1 VKRLARGVSSAID
14 QAMNLADVPGSDR
27 TRRITMKPFS
37 AFILLVTLAACGAD
51 GLPVAPAAQSSSG
64 SGITVTGCASAG
76 VTLGAPSVDG
86 PVRC

>member
-1 VKRLARGVSSAID
+1 
-14 QAMNLADVPGSDR
+14 MNLADFPGFDR
-27 TRRITMKPFS
+27 TTRITMKPVS

-51 GLPVAPAAQSSSG
+51 GLPEAPAALSSSG

-76 VTLGAPSVDG
+76 VTMGAPSTDG

>member
-1 VKRLARGVSSAID
+1 
-14 QAMNLADVPGSDR
+14 
-27 TRRITMKPFS
+27 MKPFS

-51 GLPVAPAAQSSSG
+51 GLPEAPTALSSSG

-76 VTLGAPSVDG
+76 VTMGASSTDG

>member
-1 VKRLARGVSSAID
+1 
-14 QAMNLADVPGSDR
+14 MNLADVPGSDR

-51 GLPVAPAAQSSSG
+51 GLPEAPTALSSSG
-64 SGITVTGCASAG
+64 SGITVTGCASGG
-76 VTLGAPSVDG
+76 VTMGAPSTDG

>member
-1 VKRLARGVSSAID
+1 
-14 QAMNLADVPGSDR
+14 
-27 TRRITMKPFS
+27 MKLVS

-51 GLPVAPAAQSSSG
+51 GQPEAPTALSSSG

-76 VTLGAPSVDG
+76 VTMGAPSTDG

>member
-1 VKRLARGVSSAID
+1 
-14 QAMNLADVPGSDR
+14 
-27 TRRITMKPFS
+27 MKPVS

>member
-1 VKRLARGVSSAID
+1 MD
-14 QAMNLADVPGSDR
+14 LADFPGFAR
-27 TRRITMKPFS
+27 TTRITMKPFS

-51 GLPVAPAAQSSSG
+51 GLPEAPTALSSSG

-76 VTLGAPSVDG
+76 VTMGVPSTES